1 MMRETNVKTTATTN
15 DAVAMVFSRIRLPE
29 CMRIGLQVNGVTEQ
43 RQLSARVAV
52 IAVVNDRTDDFE
64 REGCV

>member
-29 CMRIGLQVNGVTEQ
+29 CMRIGLQVNGVTE
-43 RQLSARVAV
+43 
-52 IAVVNDRTDDFE
+52 
-64 REGCV
+64 